1 MRSTP
6 SGKSGNEFGW
16 GYIVAGS
23 PYFIKDTLTSLTAAR
38 KGNAE
43 AHSYYEFGTETAG
56 VLNEL
61 LTEPFFDDFKIVVY
75 HLTEDKEKKGK
86 KDDREVFAPFR
97 VQTPALFIITLQDIK
112 RAEKIHAV
120 LTDYKLLAEKKHTQV
135 EQNKAAQTIFS
146 KIKPNFSYGSAEMI
160 CKIFEDDMAMIA
172 SEAEKLSLYYHAK
185 PPKTDDEILAHISGG
200 VHAKIW
206 GFFGAFLTKKG
217 GEALRVLSQLQEPDA
232 EMIFSMLVY
241 YYAGIFFIVAKL
253 PVRPDEAPITRSRKY
268 IFKNLWDFAKYWDR
282 ESIAKII
289 GVHRILDLRR
299 KTGGLTAFDALM
311 LLTAEIYS

>member
-6 SGKSGNEFGW
+6 SGDEFGW
-16 GYIVAGS
+16 GYIIAGS
-23 PYFIKDTLTSLTAAR
+23 PFFIKDTLASLTSAR

-43 AHSYYEFGTETAG
+43 THSYYETGTETAA

-75 HLTEDKEKKGK
+75 HLAEQDREKKGK
-86 KDDREVFAPFR
+86 KDDRELFAPFG
-97 VQTPALFIITLQDIK
+97 VQTPALFIITLQDMK

-120 LTDYKLLAEKKHTQV
+120 LTDYKLLAEKKHTLN
-135 EQNKAAQTIFS
+135 EQNKAVQTLFS
-146 KIKPNFSYGSAEMI
+146 EIKPNFSYGAAEMI
-160 CKIFEDDMAMIA
+160 CKIFEGDMAAIA
-172 SEAEKLSLYYHAK
+172 LEAEKMSLYYHAK

-206 GFFGAFLTKKG
+206 GFFEAFLAKKG
-217 GEALRVLSQLQEPDA
+217 GEALKVLSQLQEQDA

-241 YYAGIFFIVAKL
+241 YYAGIFFIAAKL
-253 PVRPDEAPITRSRKY
+253 PLRPDEAPITRSKKY
-268 IFKNLWDFAKYWDR
+268 VLDNAGRFAKYWDR
-282 ESIAKII
+282 QSIAEMI
-289 GVHRILDLRR
+289 GVHRNLDLRK